1 MDFFN
6 KVYRINFMGQ
16 MKAASIFS
24 IVLSL
29 IAIGSL
35 ATRGLNLGLD
45 FSGGT
50 LVEVSYEQPV
60 ELDPL
65 RAALDAGGMHEAIV
79 THYGA
84 SREVLIRLGVK
95 EGQKEADISQNV
107 LNALSQHQAAGAP
120 TVRRV
125 EFVGG
130 QVGKELTEQGGL
142 ALLFALAGITIYVA
156 LRFEFRFALGSII
169 AVVHDVLITVGVY
182 SVMQWDFDLTVLAA
196 VLAVIGYSI
205 NDTIVIFDRI
215 RENFRT
221 MRKGT
226 THDVFNA
233 AINQTLSR
241 TFMTGITT
249 LMVLLVLF
257 FFGGE
262 AVHEFARLL
271 IIGIIFGTYSSVYV
285 ASASALAL
293 GVSRADLMPVPK
305 EGVADNRP

>member
-65 RAALDAGGMHEAIV
+65 RVALDVGGMHEAIV

-107 LNALSQHQAAGAP
+107 LAALSQHKDAGAP

-125 EFVGG
+125 EFVGA

-169 AVVHDVLITVGVY
+169 AVVHDVLITVGIY

-249 LMVLLVLF
+249 LMVLCVLF

-262 AVHEFARLL
+262 AVHEFSRLL

-305 EGVADNRP
+305 EGVVDNRP